1 MSAATSAPAGC
12 CGACCG
18 RDGIAVV
25 RPPGVGLMKVRPVS
39 TSANGSSGE
48 EGLIA
53 LTTFFLAY
61 FTGF

>member
-1 MSAATSAPAGC
+1 
-12 CGACCG
+12 
-18 RDGIAVV
+18 V
-25 RPPGVGLMKVRPVS
+25 RPPGVGMMKVRPVS